1 MREKVSKRINKR
13 AVGTAYEK
21 LAGAYLMQ
29 QGYEIVAYNFR
40 CRMGEIDI
48 VAKDGAYLVFVEV
61 KYRSN
66 EKNGSPLEAVDI
78 RKQRIIS
85 KVASY
90 YCLTHGYGETTP
102 CRFDVVAINGEEYTL
117 IKNAFDYVGW

>member
-1 MREKVSKRINKR
+1 VREKVSKRINKR

-61 KYRSN
+61 KYRSS

-117 IKNAFDYVGW
+117 IKNAFDFVGW